1 MKQLPLKLALF
12 VVGVLQISSKH
23 AFPEIIVHR
32 MFEFSL
38 PLAERNGMNSKLID
52 CR

>member
-32 MFEFSL
+32 MFEFY
-38 PLAERNGMNSKLID
+38 SKLID